1 MMRWLQDPGNWMK
14 WDCCCSSTEKWLFS
28 TIQWNETTGT
38 NTHACIDHESGV
50 LVQKVYGFLWSATL
64 PMHRLHAGKVR
75 AKQNCSTQCLK
86 RWSFFFISRSLCQSL
101 YWCLLRWRARWSDL
115 AKAFSQWGHLN
126 GFIPVCFRMWRVSSS
141 DLANFQ
147 VQPSQAVSYTHLTL
161 PTIYSV

>member
-1 MMRWLQDPGNWMK
+1 ME
-14 WDCCCSSTEKWLFS
+14 WDNRYKQTCMHRPRVRCVSAEGIW
-28 TIQWNETTGT
+28 
-38 NTHACIDHESGV
+38 V
-50 LVQKVYGFLWSATL
+50 LVVSHP

-147 VQPSQAVSYTHLTL
+147 VQPSQVHLYGFSPVWVRWWAFRCELLVYTLLH
-161 PTIYSV
+161 PG